1 MKDLERFVEAQ
12 ASMYAVALKEI
23 EQGCKQSHWI
33 WFIFPQHEALGY
45 SNMAKFYGIRDLEEA
60 RAYLAHPLLG
70 ARLEEISRVLL
81 AHRGKA
87 ATAILGEVDA
97 LKVRSSMTLFELVR
111 GESVFTQVL
120 GAFYNGERD
129 AKTLTLVNPPTRRG
143 LGGFLKGAF

>member
-23 EQGCKQSHWI
+23 EQGCKRSHWI

-45 SNMAKFYGIRDLEEA
+45 SRMAKFYGIRDLEEA

-70 ARLEEISRVLL
+70 ARLEEVSRALL
-81 AHRGKA
+81 AHREKA

-97 LKVRSSMTLFELVR
+97 LKVCSSMTLFELVC
-111 GESVFTQVL
+111 GASVFTQVL
-120 GAFYNGERD
+120 EAFYNGERD
-129 AKTLTLVNPPTRRG
+129 VKTLSLTNSPTRRG
-143 LGGFLKGAF
+143 